1 VDEKKGFEMLTC
13 CMSNQN
19 KTLGWGVRGE
29 GGVEIWDAEPV
40 FRGEAVTW
48 KDKLKL
54 LFYPK
59 KWFLYGHIKLKV
71 KSKKACPERKPNG
84 CKVGETIRLLDV
96 GCGTGADVIDFKK
109 MFGRRVDVIGLDI
122 VHLQIDLAQKKMR
135 RYGVWTDVRYF
146 DGRHLPFDNQ
156 TIDVVYTS
164 DVLGHVQDVPA
175 WLSEI
180 ARVLRPGGLLAMFAE
195 SKLGKHAYLRNY
207 FLKHGLNTDPHYAFH
222 VSLFSKATLREML
235 EQTDFEILAMYSTV
249 WAKFLVHPD
258 ELYPALHAQK
268 KFLIF
273 RWINFMLYWL
283 KKITHPVS
291 TALSE
296 LYSFV
301 EMLTVG
307 RFIESQGYVIVA
319 KKK

>member
-1 VDEKKGFEMLTC
+1 MKK
-13 CMSNQN
+13 QN
-19 KTLGWGVRGE
+19 TEDFPRQRGWGMVAEDGS
-29 GGVEIWDAEPV
+29 EIWDAEPV
-40 FRGEAVTW
+40 FAGSFFGFW
-48 KDKLKL
+48 QKQKLI
-54 LFYPK
+54 FYPK
-59 KWFLYGHIKLKV
+59 KFVLYRAIEKHIRHLQKRY
-71 KSKKACPERKPNG
+71 A
-84 CKVGETIRLLDV
+84 TIEGGNLYIPKILDL
-96 GCGTGADVIDFKK
+96 GCGTGATVIDFKK